1 MAAIYE
7 TTMCLRFFGDELD
20 PDEITARLGRPPS
33 VGMKKGSTWL
43 TKSGK
48 EKVARTG
55 SWRLEAA
62 DRQPGDFDSQIA
74 QILEGLNNDLAVWG
88 DLTTRFKADVFCGV
102 FMKESN
108 EGLSLSAKSMLD
120 LGARQLS
127 LGFDVYDPG
136 TPD

>member
-1 MAAIYE
+1 
-7 TTMCLRFFGDELD
+7 MCLRFFGDELD
-20 PDEITARLGRPPS
+20 PDEITARLGHPPS
-33 VGMKKGSTWL
+33 VGMKKGGTWL

-74 QILEGLNNDLAVWG
+74 QILEGLSKDLAVWG

-120 LGARQLS
+120 LGVRRLS
-127 LGFDVYDPG
+127 LDFDVYDPG

>member
-20 PDEITARLGRPPS
+20 PDEITACLGRPPS
-33 VGMKKGSTWL
+33 VGMRKGGTWVTEL
-43 TKSGK
+43 GA

-55 SWRLEAA
+55 SWRLKTN
-62 DRQPGDFDSQIA
+62 DRQPRDFDSHIA
-74 QILEGLNNDLAVWG
+74 QILEGLSDDLAVWE
-88 DLTTRFKADVFCGV
+88 DLVTRFKADVFCGL

-120 LGARQLS
+120 LGARGLS
-127 LGFDVYDPG
+127 LEFDIYDSG
-136 TPD
+136 LPD

>member
-7 TTMCLRFFGDELD
+7 TTMCLRFFGDDLD

-33 VGMKKGSTWL
+33 VGMKKGVTWV
-43 TKSGK
+43 TESGA

-55 SWRLEAA
+55 SWRLKTN
-62 DRQPGDFDSQIA
+62 DRQLGDFDSHIA
-74 QILEGLNNDLAVWG
+74 QILGGLSDDLAVWE
-88 DLTTRFKADVFCGV
+88 DLTTRFKADVFCGL

-120 LGARQLS
+120 LGARRLS
-127 LGFDVYDPG
+127 LEFDIYDPG
-136 TPD
+136 LPD